1 MNQSHKL
8 VAIMFT
14 DIVGYTKL
22 MGEDESK
29 ALQLLRKNR
38 EIQKT
43 LIEQHG
49 GLHLKEMGDGILAQ
63 FNSAHD
69 SVKCAVDIQS
79 TIKEADF
86 AGQIRIGIH
95 LGDVTIEL
103 NDVFGDGV
111 NIASRLQ
118 SIAYPGG
125 IYISDSVQ
133 QAIRGSKDLDT
144 KYLGELELKNVD
156 YAVKAY
162 AVVEDHSSETLT
174 WKQRLGRFSDE
185 LRNRNVLRAS
195 LLYIILS
202 FLVIQLSN
210 TMFPVLNFSE
220 SAYPI
225 LNICLGLGFLVSI
238 YLAWNFE
245 WSPKGFIKIVSQPS
259 WQNPYTSAQKKP
271 LTHNLIIVILLLTVV
286 LLYFFPQSLG
296 PGIETS
302 KTNKSIAVLYFDNM
316 SGDSDQEYFSD
327 GITEEIISHLS
338 RIKDLRVIS
347 RTSVLPYKERNINI
361 NNISRELNVETIM
374 EGSVRKSGN
383 RVIITAHLVDANNNV
398 IWTHD
403 FNEELQDIF
412 EIQSTVASTIAE
424 KLKIDIS
431 PEAEAQIRQEPTAN
445 IEAYDLYLQARA
457 LAFKNWGVGIGS
469 NISNRE
475 KAIVL
480 IYEALQLDPGY
491 SQALALMADIY
502 RWYSTYIPGKEDLLD
517 STFIL
522 AKSAIDK
529 HPQVAEG
536 YIALGRAVEIR
547 HHFDSALYW
556 FRKAFE
562 IDPFL
567 GLISIGESYYR
578 NGNYPIAL
586 WYFSQKITLYPK
598 QLDGYLHKALAYN
611 KLGVIDSVEKY
622 LSIAKMIDPDA
633 REVNERE
640 YQIYRIRGDTELTL
654 KAATEFFGN
663 DSIGFNREMG
673 VACIFGAE
681 WGKAEE
687 YYYHTSYRDMDIGL
701 ILWKTGRQD
710 SAMTFL
716 QEAIN
721 YRMNVSH
728 FSAWTA
734 FDLSRIHALLGEEA
748 KALNFLRLALD
759 KGWHDYTW
767 FQNDPYLMEIKDTE
781 DFKDIADDFLQ
792 KNQRMLE
799 KIKTESNKPLIK
811 NS

>member
-1 MNQSHKL
+1 
-8 VAIMFT
+8 MFT

-22 MGEDESK
+22 MGEDQAK
-29 ALQLLRKNR
+29 ALELLRKNR

-43 LIEQHG
+43 SIEQHG
-49 GLHLKEMGDGILAQ
+49 GQHLKEMGDGILAQ

-69 SVKCAVDIQS
+69 SVKCAVDIQN

-103 NDVFGDGV
+103 RDVFGDGV

-118 SIAYPGG
+118 SIANPGG
-125 IYISDSVQ
+125 IFISDSVQ
-133 QAIRGSKDLDT
+133 QAIRGNKDLNT
-144 KYLGELELKNVD
+144 RYLGELELKNVD

-162 AVVEDHSSETLT
+162 AMVEGYPTESRS
-174 WKQRLGRFSDE
+174 WKHHLNRFTTE
-185 LRNRNVLRAS
+185 LSNRNVLRAS

-202 FLVIQLSN
+202 FLVKQLSN
-210 TMFPVLNFSE
+210 IMFPVLNFSE

-238 YLAWNFE
+238 YLAWNYE
-245 WSPKGFIKIVSQPS
+245 RSPKGFIKIVSQPS
-259 WQNPYTSAQKKP
+259 WQNPYTSARKKP
-271 LTHNLIIVILLLTVV
+271 LTHNLITAVLLLTVV

-296 PGIETS
+296 PGTD

-347 RTSVLPYKERNINI
+347 RTSVLPYKERSINI
-361 NNISRELNVETIM
+361 HDISRELNVETIM

-412 EIQSTVASTIAE
+412 EIQSMVASTIAE
-424 KLKIDIS
+424 KLKIEIS
-431 PEAEAQIRQEPTAN
+431 PEAEAQIRQQPTTS

-480 IYEALQLDPGY
+480 INEALQQDPGY

-502 RWYSTYIPGKEDLLD
+502 RWYSTYLPGKDDLLD

-522 AKSAIDK
+522 AKSAIDN
-529 HPQVAEG
+529 HPQLAEG
-536 YIALGRAVEIR
+536 YIALGRAIEIR
-547 HHFDSALYW
+547 HGIDSALNW
-556 FRKAFE
+556 FRQAFE

-598 QLDGYLHKALAYN
+598 QLDGYLHKALAYS

-622 LSIAKMIDPDA
+622 LNIAKMIDPDA
-633 REVNERE
+633 HEVFERE
-640 YQIYRIRGDTELTL
+640 YQIYQFRGDTELTL
-654 KAATEFFGN
+654 KAATEYFDN
-663 DSIGFNREMG
+663 DSIGFNRAMG
-673 VACIFGAE
+673 IASIFGSDWE
-681 WGKAEE
+681 KAEE
-687 YYYHTSYRDMDIGL
+687 YYSNTSYRDMDIGL

-716 QEAIN
+716 QEAID
-721 YRMNVSH
+721 YRMSVSH
-728 FSAWTA
+728 FNGWTA
-734 FDLSRIHALLGEEA
+734 FDLSRIHALMGEDA

-781 DFKDIADDFLQ
+781 DFKDIADDLDR
-792 KNQRMLE
+792 KNQQMLE

>member
-1 MNQSHKL
+1 
-8 VAIMFT
+8 MFT

-22 MGEDESK
+22 MGEDQAK
-29 ALQLLRKNR
+29 ALELLRKNR
-38 EIQKT
+38 KIQKT

-49 GLHLKEMGDGILAQ
+49 GQHLKEMGDGILAQ
-63 FNSAHD
+63 FNSAYD
-69 SVKCAVDIQS
+69 SVRCAVDIQN

-103 NDVFGDGV
+103 SDVFGDGV

-118 SIAYPGG
+118 SIANPGG
-125 IYISDSVQ
+125 IFISDSVQ
-133 QAIRGSKDLDT
+133 QAIRGNKDLDT
-144 KYLGELELKNVD
+144 RYLGELELKNVD

-162 AVVEDHSSETLT
+162 AMVEDYPMESRS
-174 WKQRLGRFSDE
+174 WKHHLNRFTTE
-185 LRNRNVLRAS
+185 LSNRNVLRAS

-202 FLVIQLSN
+202 FLVIPLSN
-210 TMFPVLNFSE
+210 IIFPVLNFSE

-238 YLAWNFE
+238 YLAWNYE

-259 WQNPYTSAQKKP
+259 WQNPYTSARKKP
-271 LTHNLIIVILLLTVV
+271 LTHNLIIAVLLLTVV

-296 PGIETS
+296 PGTD

-316 SGDSDQEYFSD
+316 SGDSNQEYFSD

-338 RIKDLRVIS
+338 RIKDLRVVS
-347 RTSVLPYKERNINI
+347 RTSVLPYKDRITNI
-361 NNISRELNVETIM
+361 NNIARELNVKTIM

-412 EIQSTVASTIAE
+412 EIQSTVARTIAE
-424 KLKIDIS
+424 KLKIEIS
-431 PEAEAQIRQEPTAN
+431 PEAEAQIRQQPTAS

-480 IYEALQLDPGY
+480 INEALQLDPGY
-491 SQALALMADIY
+491 SQALALIADIY
-502 RWYSTYIPGKEDLLD
+502 RWYSTYLPGKDDLLD

-522 AKSAIDK
+522 AKSAIDN

-536 YIALGRAVEIR
+536 YIALGRAIEIR
-547 HHFDSALYW
+547 HGIDSALNWY
-556 FRKAFE
+556 RQAFE

-586 WYFSQKITLYPK
+586 WYFSQKISLYPK
-598 QLDGYLHKALAYN
+598 QLDGYLHKALAYS

-622 LSIAKMIDPDA
+622 LNIAKMIDPDA
-633 REVNERE
+633 REVFERE
-640 YQIYRIRGDTELTL
+640 YQIYQFRGDTELTL
-654 KAATEFFGN
+654 KAATEYFDN
-663 DSIGFNREMG
+663 DSIGFNRAMG
-673 VACIFGAE
+673 IASIFGSDWE
-681 WGKAEE
+681 KAEE
-687 YYYHTSYRDMDIGL
+687 YYGNTSYRDMDIGL

-716 QEAIN
+716 QEAID
-721 YRMNVSH
+721 YRMSVSH
-728 FSAWTA
+728 FNEWTA
-734 FDLSRIHALLGEEA
+734 FDLSRIHALMGEDA
-748 KALNFLRLALD
+748 KALNFLRLAVD

-767 FQNDPYLMEIKDTE
+767 FHNDPYLMEIKDTE
-781 DFKDIADDFLQ
+781 DFKDIADDLDQ
-792 KNQRMLE
+792 KNQQMLE